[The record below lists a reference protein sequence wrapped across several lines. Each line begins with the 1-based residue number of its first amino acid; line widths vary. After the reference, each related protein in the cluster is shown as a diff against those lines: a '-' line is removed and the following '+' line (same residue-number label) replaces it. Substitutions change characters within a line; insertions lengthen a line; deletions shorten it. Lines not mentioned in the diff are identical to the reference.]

1 MPYRALRLAVFG
13 SNPFE
18 PVTLFST
25 AKNRVTRKMP
35 PLLKFL
41 TAKKAVAEPP
51 KKLSTK
57 SMLLSYLLTYP
68 RIYVRQL
75 FVRFRRAIYMDVN

>member
-1 MPYRALRLAVFG
+1 VTVVKTEKAVVALGFILKARFAQSSLIVYV

-41 TAKKAVAEPP
+41 TAKN
-51 KKLSTK
+51 S
-57 SMLLSYLLTYP
+57 
-68 RIYVRQL
+68 L
-75 FVRFRRAIYMDVN
+75 F